1 MENKINVLDFKVA
14 NLIAAGEVVE
24 RPASAIKELIEN
36 SVDAGAK
43 NITVEIQNGGISL
56 MRVTDDGCGMSREDT
71 EMCIRRHATSKIKDA
86 SDLAYIITLG
96 FRGEAL
102 AAIASVSRLR
112 IFSKRREDQVGTLL
126 SSDGGRNVTVTETG
140 CASGTTVIAEELFAN
155 VPARRKFLK
164 KDAAET
170 MAVTGIVEKA
180 ALAHPEI
187 AISLICDGKLRYRT
201 SGDGDLRSAIYA
213 VMGRECANNLI
224 PVRALSDGIEI
235 NGFVGTPELI
245 RKNRH
250 GESFFLNGRYVRNTT
265 AQSALEAAFRT
276 YIPSDKFPMSV
287 LHLKIHPSLVDVNVH
302 PAKLEVKFAEERKV
316 FEAIYA
322 AVRGALTHS
331 IPRPEYG
338 ERTPEDKRQEGEA
351 ALSSFVPLPDRT
363 ERKKPEERSL
373 FTESGGLRTRSAND
387 GFGAGASGIGSTS
400 GGSGASSFG
409 SVVVGSA
416 GVGSVDSDGAYT
428 PKRFRALN
436 AAERAALEGG
446 SATQPGGGFAVGNID
461 RRLLDI
467 EYDGALPQE
476 KTASGATENNGA
488 AVGIG
493 DGIAENDGATGNYG
507 TTDVSSDASGGA
519 DGAPIRRDGPEH
531 GFTPAPDPFA
541 SRRAASVPAMSSAC
555 GTENGAGSAAEK
567 YGSGNG
573 VGAVG
578 REIGNGVGAYGGEFG
593 NDTETGD
600 HGDRSNSG
608 NGAYGGAGGSD
619 SGDDNILR
627 DPSAGLHTGSSAVYP
642 GTSAV
647 GSASADSTAHAP
659 VYYRIIGIAANAY
672 VFVEVSDGVVV
683 IDKHAA
689 HERILFERMKENMYA
704 SRRCEQLLLIP
715 ETLQLS
721 PEEFAAAC
729 EYRDEIEKTGFSF
742 DADEETL
749 GVKLTSRPSEIEQS
763 ATGDVFMQILSS
775 LCSGGDGAERSQSD
789 MYERALFQAS
799 CKAAVK
805 AGREDDISHIEYICE
820 AVMNDPRIRF
830 CPHGRPVSFE
840 LTTHDIEKRFKRI

>member
-1 MENKINVLDFKVA
+1 MKGSDTALENKINVLDFKVA

-201 SGDGDLRSAIYA
+201 SGNGDLRSAIYA

-338 ERTPEDKRQEGEA
+338 ERTPDDKRQEGEA

-363 ERKKPEERSL
+363 ERKKPEDRSL
-373 FTESGGLRTRSAND
+373 FIEASGLRTRSAHD
-387 GFGAGASGIGSTS
+387 CFGTGTS
-400 GGSGASSFG
+400 
-409 SVVVGSA
+409 
-416 GVGSVDSDGAYT
+416 GVGSMSGGT
-428 PKRFRALN
+428 
-436 AAERAALEGG
+436 G
-446 SATQPGGGFAVGNID
+446 SASLGTVGAGNID

-476 KTASGATENNGA
+476 KTAGGATENNGA
-488 AVGIG
+488 AVGVG
-493 DGIAENDGATGNYG
+493 DGIAENDDVSGNYA
-507 TTDVSSDASGGA
+507 TTDVSSDMSGGA

-541 SRRAASVPAMSSAC
+541 SRRSASVHAMSSAC
-555 GTENGAGSAAEK
+555 GTDSGAFGNGTESGDHGNISNKGNGAG
-567 YGSGNG
+567 G
-573 VGAVG
+573 
-578 REIGNGVGAYGGEFG
+578 
-593 NDTETGD
+593 T
-600 HGDRSNSG
+600 
-608 NGAYGGAGGSD
+608 GGSD
-619 SGDDNILR
+619 AGDDNILR
-627 DPSAGLHTGSSAVYP
+627 DPSAGLYTGGASGVYP

-647 GSASADSTAHAP
+647 GSVSGDNTSHVP

-715 ETLQLS
+715 EILQLS

-775 LCSGGDGAERSQSD
+775 LSSGGDGAERSQSD

-805 AGREDDISHIEYICE
+805 AGREDDISHIEYICD

-840 LTTHDIEKRFKRI
+840 LTTRDIEKRFKRI

>member
-338 ERTPEDKRQEGEA
+338 ERIPDDKRQEGEA

-373 FTESGGLRTRSAND
+373 FIEAGGLRTRSAQD
-387 GFGAGASGIGSTS
+387 RFGTGASGVGSMS
-400 GGSGASSFG
+400 GGAVSASLGTVGA
-409 SVVVGSA
+409 
-416 GVGSVDSDGAYT
+416 
-428 PKRFRALN
+428 
-436 AAERAALEGG
+436 
-446 SATQPGGGFAVGNID
+446 GNID

-476 KTASGATENNGA
+476 KTAGGATENNGA
-488 AVGIG
+488 AVGVG
-493 DGIAENDGATGNYG
+493 DGIAENDGVSGKCA
-507 TTDVSSDASGGA
+507 TTDVSSDMSGGA

-541 SRRAASVPAMSSAC
+541 SRRSASVHAMSSAC
-555 GTENGAGSAAEK
+555 GTDSGAIGAERAVEK
-567 YGSGNG
+567 YGSGSG
-573 VGAVG
+573 VDAVG
-578 REIGNGVGAYGGEFG
+578 RAFGNG
-593 NDTETGD
+593 TESGD
-600 HGDRSNSG
+600 HGDRSSKTNNG
-608 NGAYGGAGGSD
+608 NGAYGAMGGSD
-619 SGDDNILR
+619 AGDDNILR
-627 DPSAGLHTGSSAVYP
+627 DPSAGLYTGASAVYP

-647 GSASADSTAHAP
+647 GSVSADSTAHAP

-672 VFVEVSDGVVV
+672 VFVEVADGVVV

-763 ATGDVFMQILSS
+763 ATGDVFMQIISS

-840 LTTHDIEKRFKRI
+840 LTTRDIEKRFKRI

>member
-1 MENKINVLDFKVA
+1 MKGSDTALENKINVLDFKVA

-155 VPARRKFLK
+155 APARRKFLK

-265 AQSALEAAFRT
+265 VQSALEAAFRT

-338 ERTPEDKRQEGEA
+338 ERTPDDKRQEGEA

-363 ERKKPEERSL
+363 ERKKPEDRSL
-373 FTESGGLRTRSAND
+373 FIDASGLRTRSVHD
-387 GFGAGASGIGSTS
+387 CFGTGASGVGSMS
-400 GGSGASSFG
+400 GGT
-409 SVVVGSA
+409 GSA
-416 GVGSVDSDGAYT
+416 SLGTVGA
-428 PKRFRALN
+428 
-436 AAERAALEGG
+436 
-446 SATQPGGGFAVGNID
+446 GNID

-467 EYDGALPQE
+467 EYDGALTQE
-476 KTASGATENNGA
+476 KTAGGATENNGA
-488 AVGIG
+488 AVGVG
-493 DGIAENDGATGNYG
+493 DGIAENDDVSGNYA
-507 TTDVSSDASGGA
+507 TTDVSSDMSGGA

-541 SRRAASVPAMSSAC
+541 SRRSASVHAMSSAC
-555 GTENGAGSAAEK
+555 GTDSGAF
-567 YGSGNG
+567 GNG
-573 VGAVG
+573 
-578 REIGNGVGAYGGEFG
+578 
-593 NDTETGD
+593 TESGD
-600 HGDRSNSG
+600 HGNISNKG
-608 NGAYGGAGGSD
+608 NGAGGAGGSD
-619 SGDDNILR
+619 ADDDNILR
-627 DPSAGLHTGSSAVYP
+627 DPSAGLYTGGASGGYP

-647 GSASADSTAHAP
+647 GTVSGDNTSHVP

-715 ETLQLS
+715 EILQLS

-775 LCSGGDGAERSQSD
+775 LSSGGDGAERSQSD

-805 AGREDDISHIEYICE
+805 AGREDDISHIEYICD

-840 LTTHDIEKRFKRI
+840 LTTRDIEKRFKRI

>member
-1 MENKINVLDFKVA
+1 MKGSDTALENKINVLDFKVA

-250 GESFFLNGRYVRNTT
+250 GESFFLNGRYVRTT
-265 AQSALEAAFRT
+265 TVQSALEAAFRT

-338 ERTPEDKRQEGEA
+338 ERTPDDKRQEGEA

-363 ERKKPEERSL
+363 ERKKPEDRSL
-373 FTESGGLRTRSAND
+373 FIDASGLRTRSVHD
-387 GFGAGASGIGSTS
+387 CFGTGASGVGSMS
-400 GGSGASSFG
+400 GGT
-409 SVVVGSA
+409 GSA
-416 GVGSVDSDGAYT
+416 SLGTVGA
-428 PKRFRALN
+428 
-436 AAERAALEGG
+436 
-446 SATQPGGGFAVGNID
+446 GNID

-467 EYDGALPQE
+467 EYDGALTQE
-476 KTASGATENNGA
+476 KTAGGATENNGA
-488 AVGIG
+488 AVGVG
-493 DGIAENDGATGNYG
+493 DGIAENDDVSGNYA
-507 TTDVSSDASGGA
+507 TTDVSSDMSGGA

-541 SRRAASVPAMSSAC
+541 SRRSASVHAMSSAC
-555 GTENGAGSAAEK
+555 GTDSGAF
-567 YGSGNG
+567 GNG
-573 VGAVG
+573 
-578 REIGNGVGAYGGEFG
+578 
-593 NDTETGD
+593 TESGD
-600 HGDRSNSG
+600 HGNISNKG
-608 NGAYGGAGGSD
+608 NGAGGAGGSD
-619 SGDDNILR
+619 AGDDNILR
-627 DPSAGLHTGSSAVYP
+627 DPSAGLYTGGASGGYP

-647 GSASADSTAHAP
+647 GTVSGDNTSHVP

-715 ETLQLS
+715 EILQLS

-775 LCSGGDGAERSQSD
+775 LSSGGDGAERSQSD

-805 AGREDDISHIEYICE
+805 AGREDDISHIEYICD

-840 LTTHDIEKRFKRI
+840 LTTRDIEKRFKRI

>member
-36 SVDAGAK
+36 SVDACAK

-338 ERTPEDKRQEGEA
+338 ERTPDDKRQEGEA

-363 ERKKPEERSL
+363 ERKKPEDRSL
-373 FTESGGLRTRSAND
+373 FIEASGLRTRSAHD
-387 GFGAGASGIGSTS
+387 CFGTGTS
-400 GGSGASSFG
+400 
-409 SVVVGSA
+409 
-416 GVGSVDSDGAYT
+416 GVGSMSGGT
-428 PKRFRALN
+428 
-436 AAERAALEGG
+436 G
-446 SATQPGGGFAVGNID
+446 SASLGTVGAGNID

-476 KTASGATENNGA
+476 KTAGGATENNGA
-488 AVGIG
+488 AVGVG
-493 DGIAENDGATGNYG
+493 DGIAENDDVSGNYA
-507 TTDVSSDASGGA
+507 TTDVSSDMSGGA

-541 SRRAASVPAMSSAC
+541 SRRSASVHAMSSAC
-555 GTENGAGSAAEK
+555 GTDSGAFGNGTESGDHGNISNKGNGAG
-567 YGSGNG
+567 G
-573 VGAVG
+573 
-578 REIGNGVGAYGGEFG
+578 
-593 NDTETGD
+593 T
-600 HGDRSNSG
+600 
-608 NGAYGGAGGSD
+608 GGSD
-619 SGDDNILR
+619 AGDDNILR
-627 DPSAGLHTGSSAVYP
+627 DPSAGLYTGGASGVYP

-647 GSASADSTAHAP
+647 GSVSGDNTSHVP

-715 ETLQLS
+715 EILQLS

-775 LCSGGDGAERSQSD
+775 LSSGGDGAERSQSD

-805 AGREDDISHIEYICE
+805 AGREDDISHIEYICD

-840 LTTHDIEKRFKRI
+840 LTTRDIEKRFKRI

>member
-331 IPRPEYG
+331 IPCPEYG
-338 ERTPEDKRQEGEA
+338 ERTPDDKRQEGEA

-363 ERKKPEERSL
+363 ERKKPEDRSL
-373 FTESGGLRTRSAND
+373 FIEASALRTRSAHD
-387 GFGAGASGIGSTS
+387 CFGTGASGVGSMS
-400 GGSGASSFG
+400 GGT
-409 SVVVGSA
+409 GSA
-416 GVGSVDSDGAYT
+416 SLGTVGA
-428 PKRFRALN
+428 
-436 AAERAALEGG
+436 
-446 SATQPGGGFAVGNID
+446 GNID

-476 KTASGATENNGA
+476 KTAGGATEKNGA
-488 AVGIG
+488 AVGVG
-493 DGIAENDGATGNYG
+493 GGIAENDGVSGNYA
-507 TTDVSSDASGGA
+507 TTDVSSDMSGGA

-541 SRRAASVPAMSSAC
+541 SRRSASVHAMSSAC
-555 GTENGAGSAAEK
+555 GTDSGAF
-567 YGSGNG
+567 GNG
-573 VGAVG
+573 
-578 REIGNGVGAYGGEFG
+578 
-593 NDTETGD
+593 TESGD
-600 HGDRSNSG
+600 HGNISNKG
-608 NGAYGGAGGSD
+608 NGAGGAGGSD
-619 SGDDNILR
+619 AGDDNILR
-627 DPSAGLHTGSSAVYP
+627 DPSAGLYTGGTSGVYP

-647 GSASADSTAHAP
+647 GSVSGDNTSHVP

-715 ETLQLS
+715 EILQLS

-763 ATGDVFMQILSS
+763 ATGDVFMQIISS
-775 LCSGGDGAERSQSD
+775 LSSGGDGAERSQSD

-805 AGREDDISHIEYICE
+805 AGREDDISHIEYICD

-840 LTTHDIEKRFKRI
+840 LTTRDIEKRFKRI

>member
-1 MENKINVLDFKVA
+1 MKGSDTALENKINVLDFKVA

-338 ERTPEDKRQEGEA
+338 ERTPDDKRQEGEA

-363 ERKKPEERSL
+363 ERKKPEDRSL
-373 FTESGGLRTRSAND
+373 FIEASGLRTRSAHD
-387 GFGAGASGIGSTS
+387 CFGTGTS
-400 GGSGASSFG
+400 
-409 SVVVGSA
+409 
-416 GVGSVDSDGAYT
+416 GVGSMSGGT
-428 PKRFRALN
+428 
-436 AAERAALEGG
+436 G
-446 SATQPGGGFAVGNID
+446 SASLGTVGAGNID

-476 KTASGATENNGA
+476 KTAGGATENNGA
-488 AVGIG
+488 AVGVG
-493 DGIAENDGATGNYG
+493 DGIAENDDVSGNYA
-507 TTDVSSDASGGA
+507 TTDVSSDMSGGA

-541 SRRAASVPAMSSAC
+541 SRRSASVHAMSSAC
-555 GTENGAGSAAEK
+555 GTDSGAFGNGTECGDHGNISNKGNGAG
-567 YGSGNG
+567 G
-573 VGAVG
+573 
-578 REIGNGVGAYGGEFG
+578 
-593 NDTETGD
+593 T
-600 HGDRSNSG
+600 
-608 NGAYGGAGGSD
+608 GGSD
-619 SGDDNILR
+619 AGDDNILR
-627 DPSAGLHTGSSAVYP
+627 DPSAGLYTGGASGVYP

-647 GSASADSTAHAP
+647 GSVSGDNTSHVP

-715 ETLQLS
+715 EILQLS

-775 LCSGGDGAERSQSD
+775 LSSGGDGAERSQSD

-805 AGREDDISHIEYICE
+805 AGREDDISHIEYICD

-840 LTTHDIEKRFKRI
+840 LTTRDIEKRFKRI

>member
-1 MENKINVLDFKVA
+1 MKGSDTALENKINVLDFKVA

-265 AQSALEAAFRT
+265 VQSALEAAFRT
-276 YIPSDKFPMSV
+276 YIPSDKCPMSV

-338 ERTPEDKRQEGEA
+338 ERTPDDKRQEGEA

-363 ERKKPEERSL
+363 ERKKPEDRSL
-373 FTESGGLRTRSAND
+373 FIDASGLRTRSVHD
-387 GFGAGASGIGSTS
+387 CFGTGASGVGSMS
-400 GGSGASSFG
+400 GGT
-409 SVVVGSA
+409 GSA
-416 GVGSVDSDGAYT
+416 SLGTVGA
-428 PKRFRALN
+428 
-436 AAERAALEGG
+436 
-446 SATQPGGGFAVGNID
+446 GNID

-467 EYDGALPQE
+467 EYDGALTQE
-476 KTASGATENNGA
+476 KTAGGATENNGA
-488 AVGIG
+488 AVGVG
-493 DGIAENDGATGNYG
+493 DGIAENDDVSGNYA
-507 TTDVSSDASGGA
+507 TTDVSSDMSGGA

-541 SRRAASVPAMSSAC
+541 SRRSASVHAMSSAC
-555 GTENGAGSAAEK
+555 GTDSGAF
-567 YGSGNG
+567 GNG
-573 VGAVG
+573 
-578 REIGNGVGAYGGEFG
+578 
-593 NDTETGD
+593 TESGD
-600 HGDRSNSG
+600 HGNISNKG
-608 NGAYGGAGGSD
+608 NGAGGAGGSD
-619 SGDDNILR
+619 AGDDNILR
-627 DPSAGLHTGSSAVYP
+627 DPSAGLYTGGASGGYP

-647 GSASADSTAHAP
+647 GTVSGDNTSHVP

-715 ETLQLS
+715 EILQLS

-775 LCSGGDGAERSQSD
+775 LSSGGDGAERSQSD

-805 AGREDDISHIEYICE
+805 AGREDDISHIEYICD

-840 LTTHDIEKRFKRI
+840 LTTRDIEKRFKRI

>member
-1 MENKINVLDFKVA
+1 
-14 NLIAAGEVVE
+14 
-24 RPASAIKELIEN
+24 
-36 SVDAGAK
+36 
-43 NITVEIQNGGISL
+43 
-56 MRVTDDGCGMSREDT
+56 
-71 EMCIRRHATSKIKDA
+71 
-86 SDLAYIITLG
+86 
-96 FRGEAL
+96 
-102 AAIASVSRLR
+102 
-112 IFSKRREDQVGTLL
+112 
-126 SSDGGRNVTVTETG
+126 
-140 CASGTTVIAEELFAN
+140 
-155 VPARRKFLK
+155 
-164 KDAAET
+164 
-170 MAVTGIVEKA
+170 
-180 ALAHPEI
+180 
-187 AISLICDGKLRYRT
+187 
-201 SGDGDLRSAIYA
+201 
-213 VMGRECANNLI
+213 MGRECANNLI

-265 AQSALEAAFRT
+265 VQSALEAAFRT

-338 ERTPEDKRQEGEA
+338 ERTPDDKRQEGEA

-363 ERKKPEERSL
+363 ERKKPEDRSL
-373 FTESGGLRTRSAND
+373 FIDASGLRTRSVHD
-387 GFGAGASGIGSTS
+387 CFGTGASGVGSMS
-400 GGSGASSFG
+400 GGT
-409 SVVVGSA
+409 GSA
-416 GVGSVDSDGAYT
+416 SLGTVGA
-428 PKRFRALN
+428 
-436 AAERAALEGG
+436 
-446 SATQPGGGFAVGNID
+446 GNID

-467 EYDGALPQE
+467 EYDGALTQE
-476 KTASGATENNGA
+476 KTAGGATENNGA
-488 AVGIG
+488 AVGVG
-493 DGIAENDGATGNYG
+493 DGIAENDDVSGNYA
-507 TTDVSSDASGGA
+507 TTDVSSDMSGGA

-541 SRRAASVPAMSSAC
+541 SRRSASVHAMSSAC
-555 GTENGAGSAAEK
+555 GTDSGAF
-567 YGSGNG
+567 GNG
-573 VGAVG
+573 
-578 REIGNGVGAYGGEFG
+578 
-593 NDTETGD
+593 TESGD
-600 HGDRSNSG
+600 HGNISNKG
-608 NGAYGGAGGSD
+608 NGAGGAGGSD
-619 SGDDNILR
+619 AGDDNILR
-627 DPSAGLHTGSSAVYP
+627 DPSAGLYTGGASGGYP

-647 GSASADSTAHAP
+647 GTVSGDNTSHVP

-715 ETLQLS
+715 EILQLS

-775 LCSGGDGAERSQSD
+775 LSSGGDGAERSQSD

-805 AGREDDISHIEYICE
+805 AGREDDISHIEYICD

-840 LTTHDIEKRFKRI
+840 LTTRDIEKRFKRI

>member
-338 ERTPEDKRQEGEA
+338 ERTPDDKRQEGEA

-363 ERKKPEERSL
+363 ERKKPEDRSL
-373 FTESGGLRTRSAND
+373 FIEASGLRTRSAHD
-387 GFGAGASGIGSTS
+387 CFGTGASGVGSMS
-400 GGSGASSFG
+400 GGT
-409 SVVVGSA
+409 GSA
-416 GVGSVDSDGAYT
+416 SLGTVGA
-428 PKRFRALN
+428 
-436 AAERAALEGG
+436 
-446 SATQPGGGFAVGNID
+446 GNID

-476 KTASGATENNGA
+476 KTAGGATENNGA
-488 AVGIG
+488 AVGVG
-493 DGIAENDGATGNYG
+493 DGIAENDDVSGNCA
-507 TTDVSSDASGGA
+507 TTDVSSDMSGGA
-519 DGAPIRRDGPEH
+519 DAAPIRRDGPEH

-541 SRRAASVPAMSSAC
+541 SRRSASVHAMSSAC
-555 GTENGAGSAAEK
+555 GTDSGAF
-567 YGSGNG
+567 GNG
-573 VGAVG
+573 
-578 REIGNGVGAYGGEFG
+578 
-593 NDTETGD
+593 TESGD
-600 HGDRSNSG
+600 HGNISN
-608 NGAYGGAGGSD
+608 
-619 SGDDNILR
+619 
-627 DPSAGLHTGSSAVYP
+627 
-642 GTSAV
+642 
-647 GSASADSTAHAP
+647 
-659 VYYRIIGIAANAY
+659 
-672 VFVEVSDGVVV
+672 
-683 IDKHAA
+683 
-689 HERILFERMKENMYA
+689 
-704 SRRCEQLLLIP
+704 
-715 ETLQLS
+715 
-721 PEEFAAAC
+721 
-729 EYRDEIEKTGFSF
+729 
-742 DADEETL
+742 
-749 GVKLTSRPSEIEQS
+749 
-763 ATGDVFMQILSS
+763 
-775 LCSGGDGAERSQSD
+775 
-789 MYERALFQAS
+789 
-799 CKAAVK
+799 
-805 AGREDDISHIEYICE
+805 
-820 AVMNDPRIRF
+820 
-830 CPHGRPVSFE
+830 
-840 LTTHDIEKRFKRI
+840 

>member
-265 AQSALEAAFRT
+265 VQSALEAAFRT

-338 ERTPEDKRQEGEA
+338 ERTPDDKRQEGEA

-363 ERKKPEERSL
+363 ERKKPEDRSL
-373 FTESGGLRTRSAND
+373 FIDASGLRTRSVHD
-387 GFGAGASGIGSTS
+387 CFGTGASGVGSMS
-400 GGSGASSFG
+400 GGT
-409 SVVVGSA
+409 GSA
-416 GVGSVDSDGAYT
+416 SLGTVGA
-428 PKRFRALN
+428 
-436 AAERAALEGG
+436 
-446 SATQPGGGFAVGNID
+446 GNID

-467 EYDGALPQE
+467 EYDGALTQE
-476 KTASGATENNGA
+476 KTAGGATENNGA
-488 AVGIG
+488 AVGVG
-493 DGIAENDGATGNYG
+493 DGIAENDDVSGNYA
-507 TTDVSSDASGGA
+507 TTDVSSDMSGGA

-541 SRRAASVPAMSSAC
+541 SRRSASVHAMSSAC
-555 GTENGAGSAAEK
+555 GTDSGAF
-567 YGSGNG
+567 GNG
-573 VGAVG
+573 
-578 REIGNGVGAYGGEFG
+578 
-593 NDTETGD
+593 TESGD
-600 HGDRSNSG
+600 HGNISNKG
-608 NGAYGGAGGSD
+608 NGAGGAGGSD
-619 SGDDNILR
+619 AGDVNILR
-627 DPSAGLHTGSSAVYP
+627 DPSAGLYTGGASGGYP

-647 GSASADSTAHAP
+647 GTVSGDNTSHVP

-715 ETLQLS
+715 EILQLS

-775 LCSGGDGAERSQSD
+775 LSSGGDGAERSQSD

-805 AGREDDISHIEYICE
+805 AGREDDISHIEYICD

-840 LTTHDIEKRFKRI
+840 LTTRDIEKRFKRI

>member
-338 ERTPEDKRQEGEA
+338 ERTPDDKRQEGEA

-363 ERKKPEERSL
+363 ERKKPEDRSL
-373 FTESGGLRTRSAND
+373 FIEASGLHTRSAHD
-387 GFGAGASGIGSTS
+387 CFGTGASGVGSMS
-400 GGSGASSFG
+400 GGT
-409 SVVVGSA
+409 GSA
-416 GVGSVDSDGAYT
+416 SLGTVGA
-428 PKRFRALN
+428 
-436 AAERAALEGG
+436 
-446 SATQPGGGFAVGNID
+446 GNID

-476 KTASGATENNGA
+476 KTAGGVTENNGA
-488 AVGIG
+488 AVGVG
-493 DGIAENDGATGNYG
+493 GGIAEND
-507 TTDVSSDASGGA
+507 DVS
-519 DGAPIRRDGPEH
+519 
-531 GFTPAPDPFA
+531 
-541 SRRAASVPAMSSAC
+541 
-555 GTENGAGSAAEK
+555 
-567 YGSGNG
+567 
-573 VGAVG
+573 
-578 REIGNGVGAYGGEFG
+578 
-593 NDTETGD
+593 
-600 HGDRSNSG
+600 
-608 NGAYGGAGGSD
+608 
-619 SGDDNILR
+619 
-627 DPSAGLHTGSSAVYP
+627 
-642 GTSAV
+642 
-647 GSASADSTAHAP
+647 
-659 VYYRIIGIAANAY
+659 
-672 VFVEVSDGVVV
+672 
-683 IDKHAA
+683 
-689 HERILFERMKENMYA
+689 
-704 SRRCEQLLLIP
+704 
-715 ETLQLS
+715 
-721 PEEFAAAC
+721 
-729 EYRDEIEKTGFSF
+729 
-742 DADEETL
+742 
-749 GVKLTSRPSEIEQS
+749 
-763 ATGDVFMQILSS
+763 
-775 LCSGGDGAERSQSD
+775 
-789 MYERALFQAS
+789 
-799 CKAAVK
+799 
-805 AGREDDISHIEYICE
+805 
-820 AVMNDPRIRF
+820 
-830 CPHGRPVSFE
+830 
-840 LTTHDIEKRFKRI
+840 

>member
-265 AQSALEAAFRT
+265 VQSALEAAFRT

-338 ERTPEDKRQEGEA
+338 ERTPDDKRQEGEA

-363 ERKKPEERSL
+363 ERKKPEDRSL
-373 FTESGGLRTRSAND
+373 FIDASGLRTRSVHD
-387 GFGAGASGIGSTS
+387 CFGTGASGVGSMS
-400 GGSGASSFG
+400 GGT
-409 SVVVGSA
+409 GSA
-416 GVGSVDSDGAYT
+416 SLGTVGA
-428 PKRFRALN
+428 
-436 AAERAALEGG
+436 
-446 SATQPGGGFAVGNID
+446 GNID

-467 EYDGALPQE
+467 EYDGALTQE
-476 KTASGATENNGA
+476 KTAGGATENNGA
-488 AVGIG
+488 AVGVG
-493 DGIAENDGATGNYG
+493 DGIAENDDVSGNYA
-507 TTDVSSDASGGA
+507 TTDVSSDMSGGA

-531 GFTPAPDPFA
+531 GFTPSPDPFA
-541 SRRAASVPAMSSAC
+541 SRRSASVHAMSSAC
-555 GTENGAGSAAEK
+555 GTDSGAF
-567 YGSGNG
+567 GNG
-573 VGAVG
+573 
-578 REIGNGVGAYGGEFG
+578 
-593 NDTETGD
+593 TESGD
-600 HGDRSNSG
+600 HGNISNKG
-608 NGAYGGAGGSD
+608 NGAGGAGGSD
-619 SGDDNILR
+619 AGDDNILR
-627 DPSAGLHTGSSAVYP
+627 DPSAGLYTGGASGGYP

-647 GSASADSTAHAP
+647 GTVSGDNTSHVP

-715 ETLQLS
+715 EILQLS

-775 LCSGGDGAERSQSD
+775 LSSGGDGAERSQSD

-805 AGREDDISHIEYICE
+805 AGREDDISHIEYICD

-840 LTTHDIEKRFKRI
+840 LTTRDIEKRFKRI

>member
-1 MENKINVLDFKVA
+1 MKGSDTALENKINVLDFKVA

-170 MAVTGIVEKA
+170 MVVTGIVEKA

-338 ERTPEDKRQEGEA
+338 ERTPDDKRQEGEA

-363 ERKKPEERSL
+363 ERKKPEDRSL
-373 FTESGGLRTRSAND
+373 FIEASALRTRSAHD
-387 GFGAGASGIGSTS
+387 CFGTGASGVGSMS
-400 GGSGASSFG
+400 GGT
-409 SVVVGSA
+409 GSA
-416 GVGSVDSDGAYT
+416 SLGTVGA
-428 PKRFRALN
+428 
-436 AAERAALEGG
+436 
-446 SATQPGGGFAVGNID
+446 GNID

-476 KTASGATENNGA
+476 KTAGVATEKNGA
-488 AVGIG
+488 AVGVG
-493 DGIAENDGATGNYG
+493 DGIAENDDVSGNYA
-507 TTDVSSDASGGA
+507 TTDVSSDMSGGA

-541 SRRAASVPAMSSAC
+541 SRRSASVHAMSSAC
-555 GTENGAGSAAEK
+555 GTDSGAF
-567 YGSGNG
+567 GNG
-573 VGAVG
+573 N
-578 REIGNGVGAYGGEFG
+578 ES
-593 NDTETGD
+593 GD
-600 HGDRSNSG
+600 HGNISNKG
-608 NGAYGGAGGSD
+608 NGAGGAGGSD
-619 SGDDNILR
+619 AGDDNILR
-627 DPSAGLHTGSSAVYP
+627 DPSAGLYTGGASGVYP
-642 GTSAV
+642 GASAV
-647 GSASADSTAHAP
+647 GSVSGNNTSHVP

-715 ETLQLS
+715 EILQLS

-775 LCSGGDGAERSQSD
+775 LSSGGDGAERSQSD

-805 AGREDDISHIEYICE
+805 AGREDDISHIEYICD

-840 LTTHDIEKRFKRI
+840 LTTRDIEKRFKRI

>member
-1 MENKINVLDFKVA
+1 LENKINVLDFKVA

-265 AQSALEAAFRT
+265 VQSALEAAFRT

-338 ERTPEDKRQEGEA
+338 ERTPDDKRQEGEA

-363 ERKKPEERSL
+363 ERKKPEDRSL
-373 FTESGGLRTRSAND
+373 FIDASGLRTRSVHD
-387 GFGAGASGIGSTS
+387 CFGTGASGVGSMS
-400 GGSGASSFG
+400 GGT
-409 SVVVGSA
+409 GSA
-416 GVGSVDSDGAYT
+416 SLGTVGA
-428 PKRFRALN
+428 
-436 AAERAALEGG
+436 
-446 SATQPGGGFAVGNID
+446 GNID

-467 EYDGALPQE
+467 EYDGALTQE
-476 KTASGATENNGA
+476 KTAGGATENNGA
-488 AVGIG
+488 AVGVG
-493 DGIAENDGATGNYG
+493 DGIAENDDVSGNYA
-507 TTDVSSDASGGA
+507 TTDVSSDMSGGA

-541 SRRAASVPAMSSAC
+541 SRRSASVHAMSSAC
-555 GTENGAGSAAEK
+555 GTDSGAF
-567 YGSGNG
+567 GNG
-573 VGAVG
+573 
-578 REIGNGVGAYGGEFG
+578 
-593 NDTETGD
+593 TESGD
-600 HGDRSNSG
+600 HGNISNKG
-608 NGAYGGAGGSD
+608 NGAGGAGGSD
-619 SGDDNILR
+619 AGDDNILR
-627 DPSAGLHTGSSAVYP
+627 DPSAGLYTGGASGGYP

-647 GSASADSTAHAP
+647 GTVSGDNTSHVP

-715 ETLQLS
+715 EILQLS

-775 LCSGGDGAERSQSD
+775 LSSGGDGAERSQSD

-805 AGREDDISHIEYICE
+805 AGREDDISHIEYICD

-840 LTTHDIEKRFKRI
+840 LTTRDIEKRFKRI

>member
-140 CASGTTVIAEELFAN
+140 CASGTTVIAEALFAN

-265 AQSALEAAFRT
+265 VQSALEAAFRT

-338 ERTPEDKRQEGEA
+338 ERTPDDKRQEGEA

-363 ERKKPEERSL
+363 ERKKPEDRSL
-373 FTESGGLRTRSAND
+373 FIDASGLRTRSVHD
-387 GFGAGASGIGSTS
+387 CFGTGASGVGSMS
-400 GGSGASSFG
+400 GGT
-409 SVVVGSA
+409 GSA
-416 GVGSVDSDGAYT
+416 SLGTVGA
-428 PKRFRALN
+428 
-436 AAERAALEGG
+436 
-446 SATQPGGGFAVGNID
+446 GNID

-467 EYDGALPQE
+467 EYDGALTQE
-476 KTASGATENNGA
+476 KTAGGATENNGA
-488 AVGIG
+488 AVGVG
-493 DGIAENDGATGNYG
+493 DGIAENDDVSGNYA
-507 TTDVSSDASGGA
+507 TTDVSSDMSGGA

-541 SRRAASVPAMSSAC
+541 SRRSASVHAMSSAC
-555 GTENGAGSAAEK
+555 GTDSGAF
-567 YGSGNG
+567 GNG
-573 VGAVG
+573 
-578 REIGNGVGAYGGEFG
+578 
-593 NDTETGD
+593 TESGD
-600 HGDRSNSG
+600 HGNISNKG
-608 NGAYGGAGGSD
+608 NGAGGAGGSD
-619 SGDDNILR
+619 AGDDNILR
-627 DPSAGLHTGSSAVYP
+627 DPSAGLYTGGASGGYP

-647 GSASADSTAHAP
+647 GTVSGDNTSHVP

-715 ETLQLS
+715 EILQLS

-775 LCSGGDGAERSQSD
+775 LSSGGDGAERSQSD

-805 AGREDDISHIEYICE
+805 AGREDDISHIEYICD

-840 LTTHDIEKRFKRI
+840 LTTRDIEKRFKRI

>member
-265 AQSALEAAFRT
+265 VQSALEAAFRT

-338 ERTPEDKRQEGEA
+338 ERTPDDKRQEGEA

-363 ERKKPEERSL
+363 ERKKPEDRSL
-373 FTESGGLRTRSAND
+373 FIDASGLRTRSVHD
-387 GFGAGASGIGSTS
+387 CFGTGASGVGSMS
-400 GGSGASSFG
+400 GGT
-409 SVVVGSA
+409 GSA
-416 GVGSVDSDGAYT
+416 SLGTVGA
-428 PKRFRALN
+428 
-436 AAERAALEGG
+436 
-446 SATQPGGGFAVGNID
+446 GNID

-467 EYDGALPQE
+467 EYDGALTQE
-476 KTASGATENNGA
+476 KTAGGATENNGA
-488 AVGIG
+488 AVGVG
-493 DGIAENDGATGNYG
+493 DGIAENDDVSGNYA
-507 TTDVSSDASGGA
+507 TTDVSSDMSGGA

-541 SRRAASVPAMSSAC
+541 SRRSASVHAMSSAC
-555 GTENGAGSAAEK
+555 GTDSGAF
-567 YGSGNG
+567 GNG
-573 VGAVG
+573 
-578 REIGNGVGAYGGEFG
+578 
-593 NDTETGD
+593 TESGD
-600 HGDRSNSG
+600 HGNISNKG
-608 NGAYGGAGGSD
+608 NGAGGAGGSD
-619 SGDDNILR
+619 AGDDNILR
-627 DPSAGLHTGSSAVYP
+627 DPSAGLYTGGASGGYP

-647 GSASADSTAHAP
+647 GTVSGDNTSHVP

-715 ETLQLS
+715 EILQLS

-775 LCSGGDGAERSQSD
+775 LSSGGDGAERSQSD

-805 AGREDDISHIEYICE
+805 AGREDDISHIEYICD

-840 LTTHDIEKRFKRI
+840 LTTRDIEKRFKRI